1 MMFWLLQSCAS
12 DIKISPRDDTG
23 LLFGFELS
31 PSSYDPVEVPVNT
44 EYNFEFLLVAH
55 KKTTIQDIFFLSS
68 ENTELW
74 SLDIL
79 LDPPITLS
87 ANSEMKLSVYITP
100 NQMEIYEQE
109 VQITS
114 TREDWNVNLEVVGVA
129 P

>member
-23 LLFGFELS
+23 LLYGFELS

-55 KKTTIQDIFFLSS
+55 KKTTIQDISFLSS

-74 SLDIL
+74 SLGIL
-79 LDPPITLS
+79 LEPPITLPLGQGIDLPAIPGS
-87 ANSEMKLSVYITP
+87 
-100 NQMEIYEQE
+100 
-109 VQITS
+109 
-114 TREDWNVNLEVVGVA
+114 G
-129 P
+129 